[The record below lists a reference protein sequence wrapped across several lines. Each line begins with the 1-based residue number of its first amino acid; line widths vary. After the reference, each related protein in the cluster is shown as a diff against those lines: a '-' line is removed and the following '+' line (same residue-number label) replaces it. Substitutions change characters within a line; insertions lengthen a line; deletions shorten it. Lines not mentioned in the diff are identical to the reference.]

1 MKHSNYCLSLLL
13 LGTLAVPLFAED
25 AKEKDE
31 ALAAEDKEAEEED
44 TASIGKDFVG
54 GYELIARGKFKLYGE
69 GESENPKVVGL
80 FAADGKVYQCK
91 VENEDLKKDL
101 AAFNGKEVGLAGK
114 LRNKGKYYVIQMIMN
129 SAPPP
134 DSFRNPRGL

>member
-1 MKHSNYCLSLLL
+1 MKRSQLWLALML
-13 LGTLAVPLFAED
+13 MGTLTAPLFAEE
-25 AKEKDE
+25 AKEKEE

-44 TASIGKDFVG
+44 TANIGKDFVG

-69 GESENPKVVGL
+69 GESENPKVIGL
-80 FAADGKVYQCK
+80 FSADGKIYQCK
-91 VENEDLKKDL
+91 IENEGLKKDL
-101 AAFNGKEVGLAGK
+101 APQNGKEVGLAGK
-114 LRNKGKYYVIQMIMN
+114 LRNKGKYFVIQMLMN